1 MKAYQKLQQI
11 NLIEATLAQEYPDFD
26 IEQISQM
33 AKKVVE
39 QFSGVRQKSKSIK
52 KDTSVCS
59 SSTNNTYLKNA
70 NSLQNTLN
78 STQASQINT
87 SSNQTSNNQN
97 ANINNNNNLSIS
109 SSTTASISSIQ
120 KRVKFTPQEDEI
132 ILKYVQKHGK
142 KWSEISKRLPGRT
155 EVMVRN
161 RYYVKIR
168 KLSKEKDNCTG
179 DYNQIDEAGLFNAEN
194 SSLDLNNEQASDLFL
209 GNSQSAI
216 SKNQS
221 TNLQQ
226 QLSLKDEKQRSD
238 QFEIQGSPDTHFLQD
253 SNNFSSLNYHNLH
266 DAEMIFDSPVK
277 QSIFEEHGLLHFNQH
292 NANLKITS
300 MHNFD
305 EQIHNYQN
313 KDQHLFDSAVKDF
326 PQNNQNSNFY
336 EHAHLNSNI
345 NQNSDFYD
353 KSALLQN
360 QQCTQLPF
368 QNGIGAFALHQ
379 EEDDFFEEAN
389 KPFKLP
395 KIYLPEDD
403 LNDISSLLP
412 PVGQM
417 EFNGLNNAN
426 SININ
431 NNIINSNNNNATQ
444 IDSTKQEK
452 IQFLQNQIS
461 MIENMLNMC
470 KDEII
475 REFAQRK
482 SVSTNADVSNSSAT
496 PFQQLEIVKNE
507 DCTDQQQQ
515 DDIFNRLQS
524 FENQHQFA
532 NTSMELE
539 DVSNKNQ
546 YVFEHDGHELN
557 IAENFNYHLNE
568 QNQMITSLNNF

>member
-11 NLIEATLAQEYPDFD
+11 NLIEATLTQEYPDFD

-39 QFSGVRQKSKSIK
+39 QFQGVRQKSKSIK
-52 KDTSVCS
+52 KDTSICS
-59 SSTNNTYLKNA
+59 NSTNNSYLKNA

-87 SSNQTSNNQN
+87 SSNQASNNQN
-97 ANINNNNNLSIS
+97 PNINNNNNLSIS

-168 KLSKEKDNCTG
+168 KLSKEKDNSTG
-179 DYNQIDEAGLFNAEN
+179 EYNQIDEAGLFNAEN
-194 SSLDLNNEQASDLFL
+194 SSLDFNNEQASDLFL
-209 GNSQSAI
+209 GNSQCAI

-221 TNLQQ
+221 TNIQQ

-238 QFEIQGSPDTHFLQD
+238 QLEITASPDTHFLQD
-253 SNNFSSLNYHNLH
+253 SNNFSSLNYHNIH

-292 NANLKITS
+292 NVNLKITS

-305 EQIHNYQN
+305 EQVHAFHN
-313 KDQHLFDSAVKDF
+313 KDQHLFDSAAKDF

-336 EHAHLNSNI
+336 EHAHLNLNI
-345 NQNSDFYD
+345 NQNSDFFD

-368 QNGIGAFALHQ
+368 QNGIDAFNLHQ

-426 SININ
+426 TVNVN
-431 NNIINSNNNNATQ
+431 NNINNNNNATQ
-444 IDSTKQEK
+444 SLIDSTKQEK

-461 MIENMLNMC
+461 MIENMLNQC

-482 SVSTNADVSNSSAT
+482 SVSNNADVSNEA
-496 PFQQLEIVKNE
+496 PFKLHDAIKNE
-507 DCTDQQQQ
+507 DCTEQQQQ
-515 DDIFNRLQS
+515 DEIFNRLQS

-539 DVSNKNQ
+539 DVNNKNQ
-546 YVFEHDGHELN
+546 YYFEHDGHELN

>member
-11 NLIEATLAQEYPDFD
+11 NLIEATLAQQYPDFD

-39 QFSGVRQKSKSIK
+39 QFQGVRQKSKSIK
-52 KDTSVCS
+52 KDTSICS
-59 SSTNNTYLKNA
+59 NSTNNTYLKNA

-168 KLSKEKDNCTG
+168 KLSKEKDNG
-179 DYNQIDEAGLFNAEN
+179 SVEYNQIDEAGLFNAEN
-194 SSLDLNNEQASDLFL
+194 SSLDFNNEQASDLFL

-221 TNLQQ
+221 TNIQQ

-238 QFEIQGSPDTHFLQD
+238 QFEIAGSPDTHFLQD
-253 SNNFSSLNYHNLH
+253 SNNFSSLNYKNLH
-266 DAEMIFDSPVK
+266 DTQMIFDSPVK

-292 NANLKITS
+292 YANLKITS
-300 MHNFD
+300 NHNFD
-305 EQIHNYQN
+305 EQIHAYQN
-313 KDQHLFDSAVKDF
+313 KDQHLFDSAAKGF
-326 PQNNQNSNFY
+326 PQNNQISNFY
-336 EHAHLNSNI
+336 EQAHLNLNL
-345 NQNSDFYD
+345 NQNTDFYD

-360 QQCTQLPF
+360 QQFTQLPF
-368 QNGIGAFALHQ
+368 QNGVDTFTLHQ

-403 LNDISSLLP
+403 LNDVSSLLP

-426 SININ
+426 TLNINSNIN
-431 NNIINSNNNNATQ
+431 NNNTTQ
-444 IDSTKQEK
+444 SLIDSTKQEK

-482 SVSTNADVSNSSAT
+482 SVSTNADASINSVA
-496 PFQQLEIVKNE
+496 PFKQHNAVKNE
-507 DCTDQQQQ
+507 DCTGHQQQ
-515 DDIFNRLQS
+515 DEIFNRLQS
-524 FENQHQFA
+524 FENQNQFA

-557 IAENFNYHLNE
+557 IVENFNYHLNE
-568 QNQMITSLNNF
+568 QNQMISSLNNF